1 MVYLGYCESP
11 VGKLTMASRDN
22 KLIGLWIKG
31 QKCYLGDLN
40 CPVREDSD
48 IEIFEKTRD
57 WLDRYFKGKKPSIK
71 ELDLAPEGSEFR
83 RNVWKLLC
91 EIPYGEVTT
100 YGELAKKMA
109 KLMNRDAIFPKAI
122 GGAVSHN
129 PIAIIIPC
137 HRVIGADGNLTGYAA
152 GIKKKIKL
160 LRLEHVDMTKFHIP
174 KEEFHYDKKK
184 M

>member
-1 MVYLGYCESP
+1 MVYLGFWESP
-11 VGKLTMASRDN
+11 VGKIAMASRDN

-31 QKCYLGDLN
+31 QKNYLGDLN
-40 CPVREDSD
+40 CPFREDSEL
-48 IEIFEKTRD
+48 EIFEKTRD
-57 WLDRYFKGKKPSIK
+57 WLDRYFKGEKPNIN

-83 RNVWKLLC
+83 KNVWRLLC

-137 HRVIGADGNLTGYAA
+137 HRVNGSRGSLTGYAA
-152 GIKKKIKL
+152 GIEKKIKL
-160 LRLEHVDMTKFHIP
+160 LKLEKVDLTKFYIP
-174 KEEFHYDKKK
+174 KKVDSNDNKK